1 MLGWLAQCWGRHHPL
16 ADVHPSPLSLCHRY
30 NWHLHAGG
38 WQQQQ
43 SVCHVLWKIRER
55 SKPCTS
61 WEVCV
66 NCLPNACECSSI
78 NGTYYASN
86 YGIMYSSCWSNLD
99 VVLRLKP
106 APPGTA
112 SRTAVCT
119 ARFGS
124 PPFGSHGSI
133 LWLYAKIKSLSISLD
148 TGECLWGGKCQA
160 DCKDTID
167 RTVVTAKGSVQSR
180 GVSSHSIHT
189 GVLFYWFNVSATGI
203 HMLEAICEHSSQT
216 DNLMSLA

>member
-1 MLGWLAQCWGRHHPL
+1 MVEDPCLVGSHSAGGDIIHWQMYTTHH
-16 ADVHPSPLSLCHRY
+16 SLCHRY

-61 WEVCV
+61 WEVCI

-124 PPFGSHGSI
+124 PPFGNHGSI
-133 LWLYAKIKSLSISLD
+133 LWLYAKMKSLSFSLD

-167 RTVVTAKGSVQSR
+167 RTVVTAKGSVRSQP
-180 GVSSHSIHT
+180 
-189 GVLFYWFNVSATGI
+189 FNPYWCIILLVQCFSNRNSYAWGN
-203 HMLEAICEHSSQT
+203 MRLQLP
-216 DNLMSLA
+216 DW